1 MMELIKVFE
10 TEVRKESKKANEREK
25 QAGSPSYR
33 SEQSQSA
40 AFVWRRKRVVWPW
53 NNVINSDEEQAGNK
67 QITKKTMIG
76 Y

>member
-1 MMELIKVFE
+1 MMELIKVFD
-10 TEVRKESKKANEREK
+10 TEVRKELKKVNEREK

-40 AFVWRRKRVVWPW
+40 AFVWPW

-67 QITKKTMIG
+67 QIRKKTMIG

>member
-1 MMELIKVFE
+1 MMELIKVFD
-10 TEVRKESKKANEREK
+10 TEVQKESKKVNEREK
-25 QAGSPSYR
+25 PSYR

-40 AFVWRRKRVVWPW
+40 AFVWPW

-67 QITKKTMIG
+67 QIRKKTMIG

>member
-1 MMELIKVFE
+1 MMELIKVFD

-25 QAGSPSYR
+25 PSYR

-67 QITKKTMIG
+67 QIRKKTMIG